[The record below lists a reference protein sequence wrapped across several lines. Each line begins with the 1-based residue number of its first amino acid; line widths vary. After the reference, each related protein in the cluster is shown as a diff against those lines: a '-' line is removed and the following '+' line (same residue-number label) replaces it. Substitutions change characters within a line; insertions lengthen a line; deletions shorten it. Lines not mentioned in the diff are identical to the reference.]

1 MIFSS
6 ERLRQVAADILRA
19 AGSARQE
26 AEIVA
31 GHLVDANLCGHDS
44 HGVGMLPAYVR
55 NVGEGLLRPN
65 VWPKLVR
72 DDGNLLLYDGGRGYG
87 QVAAREAMEEAI
99 VRCRE
104 RGLALMGLRNAFHI
118 GRVGAYGEQSIAA
131 GLVSLHFVSVVDH
144 EPLVAPFG
152 GRCGRYG
159 TNPLCIAVP
168 GSEKSGPLLLDMA
181 TSKVPVGKV
190 RVALNRGNEVP
201 GGLLDAEGKPSQ
213 DPAVLFSEPRGAL
226 MPFGEH
232 KGYGLGLLCEVLAG
246 ALTGGGT
253 IQPEHP
259 RRGGIVN
266 HMLTILLDPGRFC
279 ERPAMEQEIEA
290 LVAYIRDTAPAD
302 PGVSVMVPGE
312 PERRHRR
319 QRQEAGID
327 IDELTWKEIAEAA
340 HTVGL
345 DL

>member
-1 MIFSS
+1 
-6 ERLRQVAADILRA
+6 
-19 AGSARQE
+19 
-26 AEIVA
+26 
-31 GHLVDANLCGHDS
+31 
-44 HGVGMLPAYVR
+44 
-55 NVGEGLLRPN
+55 
-65 VWPKLVR
+65 
-72 DDGNLLLYDGGRGYG
+72 
-87 QVAAREAMEEAI
+87 
-99 VRCRE
+99 
-104 RGLALMGLRNAFHI
+104 
-118 GRVGAYGEQSIAA
+118 
-131 GLVSLHFVSVVDH
+131 
-144 EPLVAPFG
+144 
-152 GRCGRYG
+152 
-159 TNPLCIAVP
+159 
-168 GSEKSGPLLLDMA
+168 
-181 TSKVPVGKV
+181 
-190 RVALNRGNEVP
+190 
-201 GGLLDAEGKPSQ
+201 
-213 DPAVLFSEPRGAL
+213 

-266 HMLTILLDPGRFC
+266 HMLTILLDPGRFG

-290 LVAYIRDTAPAD
+290 LVDYIRETAPAD
-302 PGVSVMVPGE
+302 PGVSVMVPGD